1 MSESVHNMVTHSV
14 SLYFAAVFIWGST
27 WYAIKFQLGTVPPEL
42 SVAYRF
48 ALAAVILFVW
58 CLLRGLPLRFDRGQ
72 HFWMALQG
80 LNLFCL
86 NYLIFYWATAELTSG
101 LIAVI
106 FSTIVLM
113 NIVNSALFFRKSI
126 DASMVAGALTGLMGI
141 VFVFWPEVA
150 NLQQNSGAFKG
161 LMLSLLG
168 TFVASLGNMI
178 SARNQREQ
186 IPVIQGNA
194 YGMAYGALI
203 LFLFAVV
210 QGVDFVYDNSLP
222 YNLSMLYLA
231 LFGSVLA
238 FGSYLTLLGR
248 IGPEKAAYA
257 TVLFP
262 LVALGIST
270 LFEGYEWSFM
280 AAGGVALVVAGNVMI
295 IAPKRMLLQLLTWF
309 NVHWARDN

>member
-1 MSESVHNMVTHSV
+1 MITHSV

-27 WYAIKFQLGTVPPEL
+27 WYAIKFQLGSVPPEL

-58 CLLRGLPLRFDRGQ
+58 CIARGLPMRFTRGQ

-86 NYLIFYWATAELTSG
+86 NYLVFYWATAELTSG

-126 DASMVAGALTGLMGI
+126 DGSMVAGALTGLIGI
-141 VFVFWPEVA
+141 ALVFWPEVS
-150 NLQQNSGAFKG
+150 NLQHNSGALNG
-161 LMLSLLG
+161 LLLSLLG
-168 TFVASLGNMI
+168 TFIASLGNMI
-178 SARNQREQ
+178 SARNQRKHL
-186 IPVIQGNA
+186 PVIQGNA

-203 LFLFAVV
+203 LFLYAALN
-210 QGVDFVYDNSLP
+210 GVNFVYDYSP
-222 YNLSMLYLA
+222 AYNLSMLYLA

-270 LFEGYEWSFM
+270 LFEGYEWSLM
-280 AAGGVALVVAGNVMI
+280 AAGGVVLVVTGNVLV
-295 IAPKRMLLQLLTWF
+295 IAPRRMLRQVISVFRTDQ
-309 NVHWARDN
+309 VRSH

>member
-1 MSESVHNMVTHSV
+1 MLTHSV

-27 WYAIKFQLGTVPPEL
+27 WYAIKFQLGAVPPEL

-48 ALAAVILFVW
+48 ALAALILFVW
-58 CLLRGLPLRFDRGQ
+58 CLARGLPMRFNRQQ
-72 HFWMALQG
+72 HFWMGLQG

-126 DASMVAGALTGLMGI
+126 DASMVAGAITGLLGI
-141 VFVFWPEVA
+141 ILVFWPEVA

-168 TFVASLGNMI
+168 TFIASLGNMI
-178 SARNQREQ
+178 SARNQREHL
-186 IPVIQGNA
+186 PVIQGNA
-194 YGMAYGALI
+194 FGMAYGALI
-203 LFLFAVV
+203 LFLFAAI
-210 QGVDFVYDNSLP
+210 QGASFVYDNSLP
-222 YNLSMLYLA
+222 YNLSLLYLA

-270 LFEGYEWSFM
+270 FFEGYEWSVI
-280 AAGGVALVVAGNVMI
+280 AAGGVALVVAGNILI
-295 IAPKRMLLQLLTWF
+295 IMPKRMALQLLTLIKIR
-309 NVHWARDN
+309 WAKSL

>member
-1 MSESVHNMVTHSV
+1 MLTHSV

-27 WYAIKFQLGTVPPEL
+27 WYAIKFQLGAVPPEL

-48 ALAAVILFVW
+48 TLAALILFVW
-58 CLLRGLPLRFDRGQ
+58 CLLRGLPLRFERRE
-72 HFWMALQG
+72 HLWMALQG
-80 LNLFCL
+80 LMLFCL

-113 NIVNSALFFRKSI
+113 NIVNSALFFRKPVN
-126 DASMVAGALTGLMGI
+126 ASMVVGALIGLWGI
-141 VFVFWPEVA
+141 TLVFWPEVA
-150 NLQQNSGAFKG
+150 NLQHNSGALKG
-161 LMLSLLG
+161 LVLSLLG
-168 TFVASLGNMI
+168 TFIASLGNII
-178 SARNQREQ
+178 SARNQRRRL
-186 IPVIQGNA
+186 PVIQSNA

-203 LFLFAVV
+203 LFLYALF
-210 QGVDFVYDNSLP
+210 QGVALVYEPTLA
-222 YNLSMLYLA
+222 YNLSLLYLA

-270 LFEGYEWSFM
+270 LFENYHWSLM
-280 AAGGVALVVAGNVMI
+280 AAAGVALVVAGNVLI
-295 IAPKRMLLQLLTWF
+295 IMPRRLLLRLVGRREQVDGAVL
-309 NVHWARDN
+309 

>member
-1 MSESVHNMVTHSV
+1 MITHSV

-27 WYAIKFQLGTVPPEL
+27 WYAIKFQLGNVPPEL

-48 ALAAVILFVW
+48 ALAALILFVW
-58 CLLRGLPLRFDRGQ
+58 CLLRGLPLRFDRRE
-72 HFWMALQG
+72 HLWMALQG
-80 LNLFCL
+80 LMLFCL

-113 NIVNSALFFRKSI
+113 NIVNSALFFRKPV
-126 DASMVAGALTGLMGI
+126 DASMVMGALIGLVGI
-141 VFVFWPEVA
+141 TLVFWPEVA
-150 NLQQNSGAFKG
+150 SLQQSGGALKG
-161 LMLSLLG
+161 LVLSLIG

-178 SARNQREQ
+178 SARNQARRL
-186 IPVIQGNA
+186 PVIQSNA
-194 YGMAYGALI
+194 FGMAYGALI
-203 LFLFAVV
+203 LCLYALV
-210 QGVDFVYDNSLP
+210 QGGEFVYDGTLA
-222 YNLSMLYLA
+222 YNLSLLYLA

-270 LFEGYEWSFM
+270 LFEHYHWSLM
-280 AAGGVALVVAGNVMI
+280 AAGGVTLVVLGNVLI
-295 IAPKRMLLQLLTWF
+295 IMPKRLLWRLVRRPGLVEE
-309 NVHWARDN
+309 NL

>member
-1 MSESVHNMVTHSV
+1 MLTHSV

-48 ALAAVILFVW
+48 AIAAVILFAW
-58 CLLRGLPLRFDRGQ
+58 CLLRGLPMRFNRGQ
-72 HFWMALQG
+72 HLWMALQG
-80 LNLFCL
+80 LMLFCL

-113 NIVNSALFFRKSI
+113 NIVNSALFFRKPI
-126 DASMVAGALTGLMGI
+126 DASMVAGAVIGLLGI
-141 VFVFWPEVA
+141 ALVFWPEIA
-150 NLQQNSGAFKG
+150 NLRQSDGAVKG
-161 LMLSLLG
+161 LVLSILG
-168 TFVASLGNMI
+168 TFIASLGNMI
-178 SARNQREQ
+178 SARNQRQ
-186 IPVIQGNA
+186 RLPVIQGNA
-194 YGMAYGALI
+194 FGMAYGAVI
-203 LFLFAVV
+203 LFLFAAG
-210 QGVDFVYDNSLP
+210 QGLPFVYENTLS
-222 YNLSMLYLA
+222 YNLSILYLA

-270 LFEGYEWSFM
+270 LFEGYQWSVL
-280 AAGGVALVVAGNVMI
+280 AASGVALVVMGNVLVIM
-295 IAPKRMLLQLLTWF
+295 PKQMALRSLMF
-309 NVHWARDN
+309 FRARYAKDH

>member
-1 MSESVHNMVTHSV
+1 MLTHSV

-27 WYAIKFQLGTVPPEL
+27 WYAIKFQLGAVPPEL

-48 ALAAVILFVW
+48 TLAALILFVW
-58 CLLRGLPLRFDRGQ
+58 CLLRGLPLRFERRE
-72 HFWMALQG
+72 HLWMALQG
-80 LNLFCL
+80 LMLFCL

-113 NIVNSALFFRKSI
+113 NIVNSALFFRKPVN
-126 DASMVAGALTGLMGI
+126 ASMVVGALIGLSGI
-141 VFVFWPEVA
+141 TLVFWPEVA
-150 NLQQNSGAFKG
+150 NLQHNSGALKG
-161 LMLSLLG
+161 LVLSLLG
-168 TFVASLGNMI
+168 TFIASLGNII
-178 SARNQREQ
+178 SARNQRRRL
-186 IPVIQGNA
+186 PVIQSNA

-203 LFLFAVV
+203 LFLYALF
-210 QGVDFVYDNSLP
+210 QGVALVYEPTLA
-222 YNLSMLYLA
+222 YNLSLLYLA

-270 LFEGYEWSFM
+270 LFENYHWSLM
-280 AAGGVALVVAGNVMI
+280 AAAGVALVVAGNVLI
-295 IAPKRMLLQLLTWF
+295 IMPRRLLLRLVGRREQVDGAVL
-309 NVHWARDN
+309 

>member
-1 MSESVHNMVTHSV
+1 MFTHSV

-27 WYAIKFQLGTVPPEL
+27 WYAIKFQLGVVPPEL

-48 ALAAVILFVW
+48 ALAALILFVW
-58 CLLRGLPLRFDRGQ
+58 CLARGLPMRFNRQQ

-101 LIAVI
+101 LIAVM

-126 DASMVAGALTGLMGI
+126 DASMVAGAITGLLGI
-141 VFVFWPEVA
+141 ILVFWPEVA
-150 NLQQNSGAFKG
+150 NLQQNSGALKG

-168 TFVASLGNMI
+168 TFIASLGNMI
-178 SARNQREQ
+178 SARNQREHL
-186 IPVIQGNA
+186 PVIQGNA
-194 YGMAYGALI
+194 FGMAYGALI
-203 LFLFAVV
+203 LFLFAAV
-210 QGVDFVYDNSLP
+210 QGVNFVYDNSLP
-222 YNLSMLYLA
+222 YNLSLLYLA

-270 LFEGYEWSFM
+270 LFEGYEWSLI
-280 AAGGVALVVAGNVMI
+280 AAGGVALVVAGNILI
-295 IAPKRMLLQLLTWF
+295 IMPKRMALQLMTLYRAGRAK
-309 NVHWARDN
+309 NQ